1 VVLFSVLYHL
11 SIACLNKFCLLSTTN
26 LASKTR
32 WSFFEM
38 CIGPIEMTMILPRL
52 ILAFSL
58 RGRYIQV
65 SYIYIY
71 IKLRLY
77 SFIKKKRLENWSSTP
92 LDWEIHKF
100 KNKLLICLLRALDL
114 WSSDDLL
121 AQGTVSGA
129 EHPRFQV
136 PLCMFMAGCEVT
148 PNFLCNSCSFR
159 FIGRFN

>member
-1 VVLFSVLYHL
+1 MVLFSVLYHL

-100 KNKLLICLLRALDL
+100 KNKLLICLLRAL
-114 WSSDDLL
+114 WSVIIRWSV
-121 AQGTVSGA
+121 GSGHCVWGWTSQIPSPLVHVHGRLGS
-129 EHPRFQV
+129 HPE
-136 PLCMFMAGCEVT
+136 LS
-148 PNFLCNSCSFR
+148 L
-159 FIGRFN
+159 